1 MATALELGRNG
12 WKPYLEASRPQI
24 ISPKLTTAKRK
35 ERNYLLKGI
44 RKAAGKLKKDFGTR
58 KVILF
63 GSLARESW
71 FTADSDVDLAVEGLS
86 PDDYW
91 PAWRMIETIIQDRKV
106 DLIEIERVG
115 ESLREVIESD
125 GVEL

>member
-1 MATALELGRNG
+1 
-12 WKPYLEASRPQI
+12 
-24 ISPKLTTAKRK
+24 
-35 ERNYLLKGI
+35 
-44 RKAAGKLKKDFGTR
+44 
-58 KVILF
+58 
-63 GSLARESW
+63 
-71 FTADSDVDLAVEGLS
+71 LS

-91 PAWRMIETIIQDRKV
+91 KAWRMIETIIEDRMV